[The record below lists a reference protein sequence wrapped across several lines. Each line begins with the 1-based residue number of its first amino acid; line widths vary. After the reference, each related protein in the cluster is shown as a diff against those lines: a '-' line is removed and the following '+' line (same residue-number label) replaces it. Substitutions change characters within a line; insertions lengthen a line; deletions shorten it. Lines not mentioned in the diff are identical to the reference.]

1 MIWLVVIV
9 GLLLLIFVH
18 ELGHFT
24 VALLVGIRPRAF
36 YIGFP
41 PAIAKFRRNGI
52 EYAIGAIPLGGFVRI
67 PGMHRPAGRDVEA
80 FLGPAVR
87 EDADLAAPMQRVR
100 DQLEAGDLDGARD
113 SLPELRRAVEAATL
127 TPSARRS
134 ANRALRDVD
143 EGTSADAYW
152 RQKTWKRV
160 AALAAG
166 PAANILVAFL
176 LFFVV
181 YLTGAPSQSP
191 STEVGQVEANTPAAA
206 AGLHAG
212 DKVIAVDGRAAQTFD
227 QVSQLIR
234 SSDGRPITVTVKR
247 SGQTLTLGPR
257 RTIRSGGRWIWGFV
271 PAAQLI
277 SYPAG
282 HSARLA
288 ADDCWLVVV
297 GTVKAFGALFGGHE
311 HGQLTSTV
319 GIVRVSAAAL
329 KVGLNWYLQILA
341 FVSMSLALFN
351 LLPLLPL
358 DGGHITFSIIEGI
371 RRRAVPREIY
381 ERVSVLGMA
390 FIALITVIAF
400 SSDFSGGGPH

>member
-41 PAIAKFRRNGI
+41 PAIAKFRHNGI

-67 PGMHRPAGRDVEA
+67 PGMHRPAGRDVET

-87 EDADLAAPMQRVR
+87 EEASLLAPMQRVR
-100 DQLEAGDLDGARD
+100 GLLEAGDLDGARD
-113 SLPELRRAVEAATL
+113 SLPELRRAVDGATL
-127 TPSARRS
+127 TTSARRS

-166 PAANILVAFL
+166 PAANILAAFL

-191 STEVGQVEANTPAAA
+191 STEVGQVEGNTPAAA

-212 DKVIAVDGRAAQTFD
+212 DRVVAVDGRTARTFD
-227 QVSQLIR
+227 QVSRLIR
-234 SSDGRPITVTVKR
+234 SSDGRPITVTVQR
-247 SGQTLTLGPR
+247 SGHTLTLGPR

-271 PAAQLI
+271 PAAKLI

-390 FIALITVIAF
+390 FIALITIIAF